1 MCFKTRLASTPDY
14 TVIYSHEEIEKDYP
28 QNQDILAKNE
38 EMIDGWN
45 GPKLQI

>member
-1 MCFKTRLASTPDY
+1 MCFKTRQSSTPDF
-14 TVIYSHEEIEKDYP
+14 TVIYYRGEIEKDCP